1 MSSNF
6 IGVTGVK
13 GELGSYIFNYLRE
26 KGIDINL
33 SIELGSSKKCE
44 KLVHTIA
51 RHPSHSVQ
59 QILEANVILLDKLV
73 KAIEQL
79 NTKTVYFISSIVIE
93 PYFTLNERSIWDN
106 SRQNENLYALSK
118 VFGELFLEK
127 SNINGLSLRIPALLE
142 SRRKRN
148 FMSLTLEKML
158 KDEDIHVHNQDQIFN
173 SFISPE
179 DIVKFIVDSNIPR
192 VGT

>member
-13 GELGSYIFNYLRE
+13 GELGSYIFIDYLRE
-26 KGIDINL
+26 KGGIDINL

-44 KLVHTIA
+44 KNLFTPLL

-79 NTKTVYFISSIVIE
+79 NT
-93 PYFTLNERSIWDN
+93 
-106 SRQNENLYALSK
+106 
-118 VFGELFLEK
+118 
-127 SNINGLSLRIPALLE
+127 
-142 SRRKRN
+142 
-148 FMSLTLEKML
+148 
-158 KDEDIHVHNQDQIFN
+158 
-173 SFISPE
+173 
-179 DIVKFIVDSNIPR
+179 
-192 VGT
+192 